1 MEGEMDRWK
10 NLWMDGLG
18 WKGARTG
25 VQMGVLMGGLY
36 DKVADF
42 L

>member
-1 MEGEMDRWK
+1 
-10 NLWMDGLG
+10 MDGLG
-18 WKGARTG
+18 WKGERTG

-36 DKVADF
+36 DKAADF